1 MNFNYEL
8 ITQPN
13 TVVHCRTEE
22 QAKEL
27 LEWAH
32 ENGMKWAG
40 EVSLYTPLYS
50 EYSEDTCYDFNGGV
64 CVEFSPI
71 AYFHRNGYKILSYE
85 EALKENTMEEI
96 EFPVKKVWEDG
107 MFAVEFTDYAIGT
120 VLWCTDGTYEEGE
133 YRDYWFPCTDNHWK
147 QYEEPTN
154 TTEDTKSG
162 ANDGGKNDFYA
173 IPDWVED
180 VDTLSEYLELD
191 GYEFNILKTLW
202 YRKGNRHDGTNPK
215 REAKKCLHY
224 ANRRMEKIERKE
236 TK

>member
-1 MNFNYEL
+1 MKFNYEL
-8 ITQPN
+8 ITQPK
-13 TVVHCRTEE
+13 TVVHCRTME
-22 QAKEL
+22 QAKSL
-27 LEWAH
+27 MEWAH
-32 ENGMKWAG
+32 DRGYSGTYSVLSNVCYNFNKNKTITWDREVYYSNNG
-40 EVSLYTPLYS
+40 
-50 EYSEDTCYDFNGGV
+50 F
-64 CVEFSPI
+64 
-71 AYFHRNGYKILSYE
+71 KILSFE
-85 EALKENTMEEI
+85 EALIENTMEEI

-107 MFAVEFTDYAIGT
+107 NFAVEFTDYGIGT

-133 YRDYWFPCTDNHWK
+133 EVETWIDCRDNCWK
-147 QYEEPTN
+147 PYVEPIITS
-154 TTEDTKSG
+154 EDTKSG

-202 YRKGNRHDGTNPK
+202 HRKGNRHDGTNPK